1 MQTIQSTVIA
11 SPTPL
16 AVCSATYVLPRYVLC
31 IALLCYGNIIDVLYN
46 EPIMFR
52 VHKVAIDC
60 LFIGNSTF
68 DVQILPCF
76 CLKSYSLS
84 SVIYYFEI
92 NASWH
97 FNLVGLY
104 ISGQRCISGLFTMG
118 RTQRSELFSW
128 WAFIDL
134 PKQVSTISCCVAVVL
149 LTEQSDKKLRGISK
163 RFMTLILVRVQ
174 SVASYYLLLWF
185 KEIKR

>member
-1 MQTIQSTVIA
+1 MSKF
-11 SPTPL
+11 
-16 AVCSATYVLPRYVLC
+16 Y
-31 IALLCYGNIIDVLYN
+31 
-46 EPIMFR
+46 R
-52 VHKVAIDC
+52 V
-60 LFIGNSTF
+60 
-68 DVQILPCF
+68 F

-104 ISGQRCISGLFTMG
+104 INGQRCISGLFTVE

-128 WAFIDL
+128 WTFIDL

-149 LTEQSDKKLRGISK
+149 LTERSDKTLFGISK
-163 RFMTLILVRVQ
+163 RFMTLDSRQCTVSGQSVYSQWPVSVQ
-174 SVASYYLLLWF
+174 SVASQCTVSVQSVYSQCTVSIQSVARDYLLLRF
-185 KEIKR
+185 NPLNAELTL

>member
-1 MQTIQSTVIA
+1 VQTIQSTVIA

-16 AVCSATYVLPRYVLC
+16 AVCSATYILPRYVLR

-60 LFIGNSTF
+60 LFIGNLTF

-92 NASWH
+92 NVSWH

-104 ISGQRCISGLFTMG
+104 ISGQRCISMLFTME
-118 RTQRSELFSW
+118 RTQRSELFW
-128 WAFIDL
+128 WSAIIDL
-134 PKQVSTISCCVAVVL
+134 PKQVSTISSCVAVVL
-149 LTEQSDKKLRGISK
+149 LTEQSDKKITRN
-163 RFMTLILVRVQ
+163 
-174 SVASYYLLLWF
+174 
-185 KEIKR
+185 